1 MASHPSI
8 VTHGALDRTERS
20 CDRWR
25 SDIRENSVASPRRN
39 ERLNKQLPPGVSQQ
53 RRWLRKPL
61 GRESHHG
68 VAGDDD
74 LWLQ

>member
-1 MASHPSI
+1 M
-8 VTHGALDRTERS
+8 
-20 CDRWR
+20 
-25 SDIRENSVASPRRN
+25 ASPRRN